1 MNDETAWWVAKAD
14 ELLNEIGRLAET
26 MRSGTADEKK
36 AALDGT
42 WVRVQSSLVAA
53 KLDRMTRL
61 LPAWFTERMAND
73 VWAFGLL
80 LTTGRILHIETIHD
94 VSQAADGSL
103 WLDVRLGKQNAV
115 DADHPQKVG
124 WPPLAHSPT
133 DRDTCSVAVSHI
145 VCAVELADT

>member
-1 MNDETAWWVAKAD
+1 LILAAQGHDAD
-14 ELLNEIGRLAET
+14 ELAEAADAAERPHLAISNAE
-26 MRSGTADEKK
+26 M
-36 AALDGT
+36 
-42 WVRVQSSLVAA
+42 
-53 KLDRMTRL
+53 DRMSRL
-61 LPAWFTERMAND
+61 LPAWFNERMAND

-80 LTTGRILHIETIHD
+80 LTTGRVLHVETILD
-94 VSQAADGSL
+94 VSQAAEGSL

-115 DADHPQKVG
+115 DGEHPQKVG